1 MIKTRLL
8 LNASLAALAA
18 LSLAACASNP
28 STEVAGL
35 RSSQP
40 ADVKQ
45 ADLDDRASLYGLFLA
60 GQQALNTGKGQ
71 QAADYFAKAASRDPA
86 AGFLKERAFTAALI
100 SGDVPQAAKLA
111 PGADEGSVGVQR
123 LGRLTRVV
131 DALAQGDGRAAQA
144 ALAGEPLG
152 PPHRAAALLL
162 APWAAAEAGDWK
174 TALTLPDARGD
185 KLVEQLSRLDQA
197 LLYEHAKRYGEA
209 DAAFRTL
216 VSGDVSGIV
225 TASYA
230 EFLERRG
237 RRADAVQLCDA
248 ALKGDN
254 VNHAIKQIRD
264 RAAAA
269 QPAPPMPTLAQG
281 AAQALLAPAAILLAE
296 KQPELGLT
304 YLRLVLRLDPTRDEA
319 WILVGDALGG
329 AGDVEAARTAYS
341 HIQTSSADYVAARGR
356 LIQTYDLPANAATVL
371 TLAQDTMKVAP
382 NDDDALAQLADALRS
397 SEHYEESAKAMD
409 TLLAHLGPRASWEA
423 YYMRGIA
430 RDRSGHW
437 TDAES
442 DFRKALTLKPDESE
456 VLNYLGYSW
465 IDRGE
470 NLQEAKAMVEKA
482 VAAKPDSGAMVDSLG
497 WAYYRL
503 GQYGPAVEQ
512 LEHAT
517 ELEPADPDINNH
529 LGDAYWQA
537 GRHIEAR
544 FQWQLVL
551 TLEPEAKLKGEVEAK
566 LQYGLT
572 SDGRPALPPASVAQ
586 R

>member
-1 MIKTRLL
+1 MNKSRLL
-8 LNASLAALAA
+8 LTASLAALAA
-18 LSLAACASNP
+18 LSLAACASDP
-28 STEVAGL
+28 STQVASL
-35 RSSQP
+35 RAAEP
-40 ADVKQ
+40 ADAKQ

-86 AGFLKERAFTAALI
+86 AAFLKERAFTAALI

-111 PGADEGSVGVQR
+111 PGPDEGSVGVQR

-131 DALAQGDGRAAQA
+131 DALARGDGRVAQA

-152 PPHRAAALLL
+152 PPHRTAALLL

-174 TALTLPDARGD
+174 AALTLPDARGD

-197 LLYEHAKRYGEA
+197 LLYEHAKRYDEA

-237 RRADAVQLCDA
+237 RRADAVKLCDA
-248 ALKGDN
+248 VLKGDN
-254 VNHAIKQIRD
+254 VNHTIKQIRD

-329 AGDVEAARTAYS
+329 AGDVEAARAAYS
-341 HIQTSSADYVAARGR
+341 HIQTNSADYVAARGR
-356 LIQTYDLPANAATVL
+356 LIQTYDLPANASTVL

-382 NDDDALAQLADALRS
+382 NDDDALAQLADALRTA
-397 SEHYEESAKAMD
+397 ERYDESAKVMD

-430 RDRSGHW
+430 RDRSGQW
-437 TDAES
+437 PAAET

-470 NLQEAKAMVEKA
+470 NLAEAKAMVEKA

-572 SDGRPALPPASVAQ
+572 SDGRPALPPAAVAQ

>member
-1 MIKTRLL
+1 MSKTRLIL
-8 LNASLAALAA
+8 TASLAA
-18 LSLAACASNP
+18 LSLAACASP
-28 STEVAGL
+28 SNQLAGL
-35 RSSQP
+35 RSAEP
-40 ADVKQ
+40 VQ
-45 ADLDDRASLYGLFLA
+45 AKPDPVDDQASLYGLFLA
-60 GQQALNTGKGQ
+60 GQQALNGGKGS
-71 QAADYFAKAASRDPA
+71 QAADYFSRAAARDPA

-100 SGDVPQAAKLA
+100 AGDVPQAAKLA
-111 PGADEGSVGVQR
+111 PGPDEGSVAVQR
-123 LGRLTRVV
+123 LGRLTQAV
-131 DALAQGDGRAAQA
+131 DAIARGDGHV
-144 ALAGEPLG
+144 ALAIFAGEPLG

-162 APWAAAEAGDWK
+162 APWAAAETGDWK

-185 KLVEQLSRLDQA
+185 RLVDSLSRLDQA
-197 LLYEHAKRYGEA
+197 VLLEHAKRYDEA
-209 DAAFRTL
+209 AAAFRKL
-216 VSGDVSGIV
+216 VAEGDSAGIT

-230 EFLERRG
+230 QFLERRG
-237 RRADAVQLCDA
+237 RRADAVQLCDK
-248 ALKGDN
+248 ALNGDA

-264 RAAAA
+264 RAAAG
-269 QPAPPMPTLAQG
+269 QPAPPLPTLAQG

-304 YLRLVLRLDPTRDEA
+304 YLRLVLRLDPSRDEA
-319 WILVGDALGG
+319 WILVGDTLGG
-329 AGDVEAARTAYS
+329 AGDVEAARNAYS
-341 HIQTSSADYVAARGR
+341 HIQVSSADYVAARGR

-371 TLAQDTMKVAP
+371 TLAQDTIKAAP
-382 NDDDALAQLADALRS
+382 NDVDALAQLADALRT
-397 SEHYEESAKAMD
+397 SEHYEESAKVMD

-430 RDRSGHW
+430 LDRSGRW
-437 TDAES
+437 ADAER

-470 NLQEAKAMVEKA
+470 NLPEAKAMVEKA

-537 GRHIEAR
+537 GRRIEAR

-551 TLEPEAKLKGEVEAK
+551 TLEPETKLKSEVEAK